1 MRWGWVTPAS
11 PPCKALGDESKVMDV
26 VASGGIIIDNVV
38 TAQGH
43 VNRATLGGNAVY
55 SAAGARL
62 WLDRVGIVGIVPAN
76 YPAAWLERLAT
87 SGIDT
92 QGISFATENVTLSEW
107 FFYAADGSR
116 ADHLYAADDAF
127 TAFGLSGDVV
137 TAAQAAAFEA
147 HLRASYPAGLGF
159 GEFRRRHP
167 VSAAAFPPAYHDA
180 RALHLAPSAPN
191 VQRSLVRGLQ
201 QPGRLITL
209 DPGSHAPA
217 LASEPLGPLFAG
229 LTAFLPSEKEL
240 AVLVPGRSN
249 GAGLRQLVEAGID
262 MALVKLGARGS
273 LLCTT
278 LSTSCWQIHPLD
290 VTARDPTG
298 AGDAYCGGFLAGL
311 LLTGDPLKAACY
323 GTVSASFAVEA
334 FGPFHL
340 LQADRNL
347 AQQRLARVTCGLLQE
362 HETEISNGT

>member
-1 MRWGWVTPAS
+1 
-11 PPCKALGDESKVMDV
+11 MDV
-26 VASGGIIIDNVV
+26 VACGGIIVDNVV
-38 TAQGH
+38 TAQGQ
-43 VNRATLGGNAVY
+43 VRRATLGGNAVY
-55 SAAGARL
+55 AAAGARL
-62 WLDRVGIVGIVPAN
+62 WLDRVGLVGVVPAN
-76 YPAAWLERLAT
+76 YPMAWIQRLAK

-92 QGISFATENVTLSEW
+92 RGISVAAENVDLTEW

-137 TAAQAAAFEA
+137 TAAQAVSFEA
-147 HLRASYPAGLGF
+147 HVRASRPAGLDF
-159 GEFRRRHP
+159 GKFRELHP
-167 VSAAAFPPAYHDA
+167 VTAAAVPPAYRDA
-180 RALHLAPSAPN
+180 RALHLAPGVPQAQRAL
-191 VQRSLVRGLQ
+191 VQCLQ

-217 LASEPLGPLFAG
+217 LARAPLGPLFAD

-240 AVLVPGRSN
+240 AVLAPGRSN
-249 GAGLRQLVEAGID
+249 SAGLRHLLASGIG
-262 MALVKLGARGS
+262 MAVVKLGARGS
-273 LLCTT
+273 LLRTAQAA
-278 LSTSCWQIHPLD
+278 SCWQINPLD

-311 LLTGDPLKAACY
+311 LLSGDPLQAACY

-340 LQADRNL
+340 LQADRGL
-347 AQQRLARVTCGLLQE
+347 AQQRLAKVSYGQLQE
-362 HETEISNGT
+362 DETESSNGS

>member
-1 MRWGWVTPAS
+1 
-11 PPCKALGDESKVMDV
+11 MDLV
-26 VASGGIIIDNVV
+26 SFGGVIVDNVV
-38 TAQGH
+38 TAEGE
-43 VNRATLGGNAVY
+43 VKRATLGGNAVY

-62 WLDRVGIVGIVPAN
+62 WLERVGIVGIVPAN
-76 YPAAWLERLAT
+76 YPAAWIERLAT

-92 QGISFATENVTLSEW
+92 QGISFAAENVNLSEW

-147 HLRASYPAGLGF
+147 HLRASTPAGLGF

-167 VSAAAFPPAYHDA
+167 VTAAAMPPAYRDA
-180 RALHLAPSAPN
+180 RTVHLAPSAPLA
-191 VQRSLVRGLQ
+191 QRALVHSLQ

-217 LASEPLGPLFAG
+217 LAREPLGPLFAG

-240 AVLVPGRSN
+240 AVLAPGRSN
-249 GAGLRQLVEAGID
+249 GAGLRHLVEAGVD

-273 LLCTT
+273 LLCTAQ
-278 LSTSCWQIHPLD
+278 STSCWQIMPLD
-290 VTARDPTG
+290 VTTRDPTG

-311 LLTGDPLKAACY
+311 LLTGDPLQAACY
-323 GTVSASFAVEA
+323 ATVSAAFAVEA

-340 LQADRNL
+340 LEADRGL
-347 AQQRLARVTCGLLQE
+347 ARQRLAQVSHGLLQE
-362 HETEISNGT
+362 HETEISNGS